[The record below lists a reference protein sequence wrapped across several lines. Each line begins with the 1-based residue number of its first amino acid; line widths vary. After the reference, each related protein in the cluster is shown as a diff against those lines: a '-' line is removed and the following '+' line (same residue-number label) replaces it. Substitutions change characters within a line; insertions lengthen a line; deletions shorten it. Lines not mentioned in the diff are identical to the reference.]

1 MSHLARVPGLA
12 RLEITPRGLR
22 VLEFRSEQVTGNDEG
37 VGEQARRTM
46 GTRTQRAGG
55 AAPPRVQLGTGP
67 CGPGESALVLAAR
80 LASCKS
86 GLVAAARRDRSG
98 LQGSLLFCVGLGV
111 L

>member
-1 MSHLARVPGLA
+1 MSHLARVLGLA

-55 AAPPRVQLGTGP
+55 PAPPRVRLGTGP

-80 LASCKS
+80 LASWER
-86 GLVAAARRDRSG
+86 VAAARRDRSG